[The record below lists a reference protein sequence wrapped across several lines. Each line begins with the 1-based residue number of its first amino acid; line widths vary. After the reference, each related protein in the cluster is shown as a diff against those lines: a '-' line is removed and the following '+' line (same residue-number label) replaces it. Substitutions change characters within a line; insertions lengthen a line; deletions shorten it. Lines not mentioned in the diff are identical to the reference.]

1 MHSSRLIIVLLTA
14 WFLLLAGEHAA
25 QAQVTTQQRREL
37 TKLRREV
44 GKVAGLIR
52 QKKLDEAQELLDSAE
67 STLESIASDV
77 GVEPTD
83 RSMQGVAQLIKRQ
96 RDALEKQMNRGG
108 GNNGVSFSKDVAPVI
123 ADACVRCHGA
133 NNPRANLRLD
143 TFAGWKRGGRSGALL
158 VAGSARNSLLMARL
172 TATNANQRMP
182 RNGDALSNDELR
194 AITAWINQGAKFDGD
209 SDATALADLAAA
221 AEMEDD
227 PTVVIPKPTGE
238 ETVSFTRDIAPFM
251 ANLCTG
257 CHNNNRR
264 SGGLS
269 VVSFYDIM
277 KGGDSGRVIL
287 PGNLEGSRLFRLV
300 GGLENPRMPQGQAR
314 ITRKNYEDLKQ
325 WFAEGNTYD
334 GENPKTPLREFV
346 RTEAEMEAERFA
358 NLSTEEFNKLRID
371 RTEDQF
377 KRALPNDA
385 FNTLQSDEFYLIGN
399 VNAERLRQVD
409 EWSQAHVQNLKK
421 MFGGSDQQAWKGRL
435 AIFVFK
441 DRFGYDEFNLVI
453 NRREAP
459 REMTGHTLVT
469 PTYEDAYLVLQD
481 VGDEG
486 SDESP
491 ALRVNLID
499 HLTGAYL
506 ERDGAQLPDWVLRG
520 TGLALAAQALPG
532 DPYLKVLPQIARQ
545 NVLTLNSPQDVFAD
559 GTFSPATIGP
569 VGLTLVDYML
579 DEGGSAKFARFIRLL
594 QDGQNTTAAVRT
606 VYNADLNALARGYA
620 RTLRD

>member
-1 MHSSRLIIVLLTA
+1 MHSVRQLLCFVVA
-14 WFLLLAGEHAA
+14 LLLLSAGSRSGIG
-25 QAQVTTQQRREL
+25 QVTTEQRREL

-44 GKVAGLIR
+44 ATVPALIR
-52 QKKLDEAQELLDSAE
+52 QKKLDEADELLNTAA
-67 STLESIASDV
+67 STLQSIAADA
-77 GVEPTD
+77 GVELTD
-83 RSMQGVAQLIKRQ
+83 RSLQGVARLIERQ
-96 RDALEKQMNRGG
+96 REALDKQMNRGG
-108 GNNGVSFSKDVAPVI
+108 NDDGVSFSKHVAPII
-123 ADACVRCHGA
+123 ADACLRCHGE

-143 TFAGWKRGGRSGALL
+143 TFAGWKRGGRSGPLL
-158 VAGSARNSLLMARL
+158 AAGNARNSLLMARL
-172 TATNANQRMP
+172 TAPNANQRMP
-182 RNGDALSNDELR
+182 RNGDPLSNDQLR
-194 AITAWINQGAKFDGD
+194 AITAWINQGAKFDGA
-209 SDATALADLAAA
+209 SDDTALADLAEA

-227 PTVVIPKPTGE
+227 PTVVIPEPTGD
-238 ETVSFTRDIAPFM
+238 ETVSFTKDIAPFM

-325 WFAEGNTYD
+325 WFIEGNTYD
-334 GENPKTPLREFV
+334 GDDPKTPLREFV
-346 RTEAEMEAERFA
+346 RTEAEMEAEKFA
-358 NLSTEEFNKLRID
+358 NLSAEEFNKLRID

-385 FNTLQSDEFYLIGN
+385 FNTLQSEEFYLIGN

-409 EWSQAHVQNLKK
+409 EWSQNHLGNLKK
-421 MFGGSDQQAWKGRL
+421 LFGGSEDQAWKGRL

-441 DRFGYDEFNLVI
+441 DRFGYDEFNLVV

-459 REMTGHTLVT
+459 REMTAHSVVT
-469 PTYEDAYLVLQD
+469 PTYEDAYIVLQD

-486 SDESP
+486 GEEAP

-506 ERDGAQLPDWVLRG
+506 ERDGAELPDWVLRG

-532 DPYLKVLPQIARQ
+532 DPYLRTLPQVAQQ
-545 NVLTLNSPQDVFAD
+545 NVLTLNNPQDVFAD

-569 VGLTLVDYML
+569 VGLTLVDYMI
-579 DEGGSAKFARFIRLL
+579 DAGGSAKFARFMRLL
-594 QDGQNTTAAVRT
+594 QDGQDTAAAVRN
-606 VYNADLNALARGYA
+606 VYNADLNALARGYVA
-620 RTLRD
+620 ALRD